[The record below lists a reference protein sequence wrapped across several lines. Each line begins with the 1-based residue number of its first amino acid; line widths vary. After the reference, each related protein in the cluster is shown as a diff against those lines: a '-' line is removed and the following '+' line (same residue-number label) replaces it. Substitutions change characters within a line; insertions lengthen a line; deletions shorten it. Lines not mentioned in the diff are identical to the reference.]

1 LPRLKCTFREFI
13 AEIEAHG
20 FTIIPGR
27 QGGSHRQYKRVLGE
41 QVWLV
46 TVAYH
51 NIGDEIRPDTLA
63 SMIRQSGLSKNLF
76 RK

>member
-13 AEIEAHG
+13 AILEVHG
-20 FTIIPGR
+20 FSEVR
-27 QGGSHRQYKRVLGE
+27 VAGSHRRFRGE
-41 QVWLV
+41 FGGQVRMV

-51 NIGDEIRPDTLA
+51 AIGDEIALGTLE
-63 SMIRQSGLSKNLF
+63 SMIRQSGLHKSLF

>member
-13 AEIEAHG
+13 AILEQYRFVLH
-20 FTIIPGR
+20 R
-27 QGGSHRQYKRVLGE
+27 HDGGSHRQYRGVVEGKVC
-41 QVWLV
+41 LV

-51 NIGDEIRPDTLA
+51 NINDEIRPDTLA
-63 SMIRQSGLSKNLF
+63 SMIRQSGVPKKMF